1 MYPIVWEW
9 PSLSSYGLLLTWGWF
24 AGWWWARRR
33 AARQGLP
40 TWCVDL
46 LVPLLWLA
54 SGLGSRLAG
63 WLQAAVIQQ
72 AVPQRAI
79 YGSLIATLIVSWIY
93 ARIARISWG
102 RLCDV
107 CAPAVLLGIGLLRV
121 GCLLGGCCWGDV
133 CGKTDQIAGIRD
145 LSLQRQV
152 QTIPPLCPANLPWR
166 VTYPEGSGAYLQHRS
181 AGLLAANDL
190 RSLPVHPVQLYEAVA
205 AWTLVILLLLI
216 EPRLPAPGCLLLLS
230 VSGYAALRFV
240 VEWFRAD
247 QQLLFGDLTL
257 NQYVSVILVC
267 ACGIV
272 LVRTY
277 GSLKTSESTRVSS
290 STLPQSAEMKSE

>member
-1 MYPIVWEW
+1 VWEW
-9 PSLSSYGLLLTWGWF
+9 PGLSSYGLLLTLGWL

-63 WLQAAVIQQ
+63 WVQAAVIPQ
-72 AVPQRAI
+72 AVQQRTI
-79 YGSLIATLIVSWIY
+79 YGSLVATLIVSWVF
-93 ARIARISWG
+93 ARIARISWR

-133 CGKTDQIAGIRD
+133 CGETDQIAGIPD
-145 LSLQRQV
+145 LSLQRQI

-166 VTYPEGSGAYLQHRS
+166 VTYPEGSRTYLQHRS
-181 AGLLAANDL
+181 AGLLSADDL
-190 RSLPVHPVQLYEAVA
+190 RSLPVHPVQLYEAA
-205 AWTLVILLLLI
+205 AVWTLSILLLLI
-216 EPRLPAPGCLLLLS
+216 EPRLPASGCLFLLS
-230 VSGYAALRFV
+230 VSGYAVMRFV

-247 QQLLFGDLTL
+247 QQLLPGGLTY
-257 NQYVSVILVC
+257 NQYSSAILLC
-267 ACGIV
+267 AGGIV
-272 LVRTY
+272 LARVCRA
-277 GSLKTSESTRVSS
+277 LKASESIHVSS
-290 STLPQSAEMKSE
+290 STPPQSAAMKSE